1 MVSRRA
7 PHRFPAM
14 PALTAHVAPALFGY
28 RAAPNAS
35 PRPMDQSPT
44 PATPPRRAALTFIF
58 VTVMLDML
66 AFGIII
72 PVLPH
77 LIVELIGGNIS
88 QAAVWVGA
96 FAALF
101 MLMQFIFS
109 PVQGALSDRF
119 GRRTVILISSFGL
132 GIDFIVMAL
141 APVLWLLFL
150 GRAVSGICAAS
161 FSTANAYI
169 ADIVPKEKR
178 AAAFGTLGA
187 AFGIGFI
194 IGPALGGFLGD
205 LHIRLPF
212 WVAAGLSLINF
223 CYGYFVLPESL
234 PKEKRSARFDWRHA
248 NPFGAVVLLRRYPQ
262 VFGLAAV
269 FFLINLAQFSLN
281 STYVLYTDY
290 RYGWGPQAVGYTLS
304 MVGLCSGLVQA
315 VLVRR
320 LMPRLGERRMI
331 LAGLS
336 LCIVGY
342 VFFGFASL
350 SWVFLLGIPFL
361 SLGGLAG
368 PPAQAMMTHQV
379 DPHEQG
385 RLQGALTSLASLAGI
400 FGPALFANIFALFI
414 SDHAPVRHLPGAAF
428 VLAAALLLAAALI
441 AVRVMR
447 HVPAATPLASADIV
461 PTMPYNEFSSE
472 PIPHAPPEQTP

>member
-1 MVSRRA
+1 MDQ
-7 PHRFPAM
+7 PPT
-14 PALTAHVAPALFGY
+14 L
-28 RAAPNAS
+28 AAP
-35 PRPMDQSPT
+35 RH
-44 PATPPRRAALTFIF
+44 RAALNFIF

-77 LIVELIGGNIS
+77 LIVQLIGGSIS
-88 QAAVWVGA
+88 QAAVWAGA
-96 FAALF
+96 FVTLF
-101 MLMQFIFS
+101 MLMQFVFS

-141 APVLWLLFL
+141 APVLWLLFV

-169 ADIVPKEKR
+169 ADIVPKERR

-194 IGPALGGFLGD
+194 VGPALGGFLGH

-212 WVAAGLSLINF
+212 WVAAALSLINF

-234 PKEKRSARFDWRHA
+234 PKERRSARFDWRHA

-262 VFGLAAV
+262 VFGLATV

-290 RYGWGPQAVGYTLS
+290 RYGWGPQAVGYTLGL
-304 MVGLCSGLVQA
+304 VGLCSGLVQA

-320 LMPRLGERRMI
+320 LMPKLGERRMI
-331 LAGLS
+331 LAGLA

-350 SWVFLLGIPFL
+350 PWVFLLGIPFL

-400 FGPALFANIFALFI
+400 FGPAMFSNLFALFI
-414 SDHAPVRHLPGAAF
+414 SDHAPVQHLPGAAF
-428 VLAAALLLAAALI
+428 VLAAALLLTAGLI
-441 AVRVMR
+441 AIKVTR
-447 HVPAATPLASADIV
+447 HVPAAGPLPADEIV
-461 PTMPYNEFSSE
+461 PTLPFNEFSSE
-472 PIPHAPPEQTP
+472 SIPHVPPEQTP